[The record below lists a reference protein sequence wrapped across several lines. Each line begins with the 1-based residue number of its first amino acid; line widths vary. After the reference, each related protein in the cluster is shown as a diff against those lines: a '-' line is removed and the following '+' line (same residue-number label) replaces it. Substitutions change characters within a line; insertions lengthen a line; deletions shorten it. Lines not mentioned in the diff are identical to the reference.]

1 MDYLHV
7 LQEGQDLVEA
17 AKGLRLP
24 HYREHEIETVFAA
37 LSNKRSVLLV
47 GPPGVGK
54 TAVLHGIA
62 DRLGKETTTG
72 LRRLTTAQMISGTRY
87 LGEWQS
93 KLTHLLAA
101 AEQSN
106 VVLNIV
112 DVWNLPTTGI
122 TSQNTENFLDA
133 MRPRLAEGRVRL
145 ISEATPDQLQEMYRT
160 PKFLSLFE
168 IIRIEPLTGEQM
180 REIVAHEAAHDELTL
195 AADARERIF
204 QLCETFSAA
213 DAGPGPALDLLRKVR
228 DYRHQKLAVGE
239 DAEITPP
246 FVEKVFAIHSGLP
259 TFVVARNE
267 HKSTAEIRD
276 WFRAR
281 IIGQEAAID
290 AVVEMI
296 AFYKARLHDKGKP
309 VGSLLFVGP
318 TGVGKTEL
326 ARTLAEFFFG
336 SERRMLRFDMSEF
349 ADYNSFEMLVGSQN
363 PSPPRPARLIDP
375 VRVQPFQVLLFDELE
390 KAHRNVQDLFLQL
403 LDEGRLTTPRGETVN
418 FRNTIIIATSNVGA
432 LEGLTTA
439 IGFGEKAEA
448 YDPDRAL
455 RAIETHFRPE
465 FLNRF
470 QHVVL
475 FHPLTREQAVRI
487 ARIDLQ
493 SVLKREGIAGQNL
506 IVDVHDEVIDHVLAV
521 GFNPR
526 YGARG
531 IKREIRRQI
540 ILPIATLLME
550 QSLEPGT
557 LIDVRIDGGRV
568 RVRTADTPESTSAK
582 AERAPVRVATGER
595 LTREAIKE
603 RAAAARLAC
612 DKLIVDAELDWL
624 RSQIET
630 IDMLRTDQV
639 FWRDPDEAVQVLA
652 HQTHWLGI
660 VSRVDRLDDFIKQ
673 LATSLEAPTTRTDLG
688 HLANRLLQLESTLI
702 TARRELV
709 TMGPDGHWD
718 ALVEIAPVGS
728 GADARDFLFDLY
740 GRWAKD
746 RRLELVMLREPM
758 AADEPIG
765 LLLQGHFANGYLKGE
780 AGYHRLRRQGE
791 SSMARVT
798 MAPLSN
804 RPGRMEFGEQ
814 RALKATGQLGGKIRS
829 RVAIPDAHLVLQ
841 NARTLSENRELAR
854 DIAPS
859 WPRQQAP
866 SPPTV
871 RRYDLDPFLVRDH
884 LMQSDFSRKDILGPE
899 AFHDLLCARI
909 DRLAGD
915 KNEA

>member
-1 MDYLHV
+1 MDYLYV

-17 AKGLRLP
+17 AKGLRP
-24 HYREHEIETVFAA
+24 QYFREREIETVFAA
-37 LSNKRSVLLV
+37 LSNNRSVLLV

-54 TAVLHGIA
+54 TAVLNGVA
-62 DRLGKETTTG
+62 DRLGNETTIG

-93 KLTHLLAA
+93 KLTHLLAD

-112 DVWNLPTTGI
+112 DIWNLPTTGL
-122 TSQNTENFLDA
+122 TVQNTENFLDA
-133 MRPRLAEGRVRL
+133 MRPRLAEGRLRL
-145 ISEATPDQLQEMYRT
+145 ISEATTDQLQEMYRVA
-160 PKFLSLFE
+160 KFVSLFE

-180 REIVAHEAAHDELTL
+180 REIVAREAVHDELTVG
-195 AADARERIF
+195 ADARERIF

-239 DAEITPP
+239 GAEITPP

-267 HKSTAEIRD
+267 HKSAAEIRD

-296 AFYKARLHDKGKP
+296 AFYKARLHDKSKP

-363 PSPPRPARLIDP
+363 VSPPRPARLVDP

-432 LEGLTTA
+432 LEGMTTA
-439 IGFGEKAEA
+439 IGFGDKTEA
-448 YDPDRAL
+448 YDPDKAL

-475 FHPLTREQAVRI
+475 FHPLTREQAARI

-506 IVDVHDEVIDHVLAV
+506 IVDVHADVIDQVLAV

-550 QSLEPGT
+550 RTLEPGT

-582 AERAPVRVATGER
+582 AERAPVRAATGER

-603 RAAAARLAC
+603 RTAAARLAC

-660 VSRVDRLDDFIKQ
+660 VSRVDRLDDSIKQ
-673 LATSLEAPTTRTDLG
+673 LAASLEALTTRTDLE
-688 HLANRLLQLESTLI
+688 HLANRLLRLESTLV

-718 ALVEIAPVGS
+718 ALMEIAPVGS
-728 GADARDFLFDLY
+728 DAGARDFLFDLY
-740 GRWAKD
+740 GKWAKD
-746 RRLELVMLREPM
+746 RRVEMVMLREPM
-758 AADEPIG
+758 ASDEPIG
-765 LLLQGHFANGYLKGE
+765 LMLQGHFAHGYLKAE
-780 AGYHRLRRQGE
+780 AGHHRLRRQRE
-791 SSMARVT
+791 SAMARVT
-798 MAPLSN
+798 VAPLSN
-804 RPGRMEFGEQ
+804 RPGRLEFGEQ
-814 RALKATGQLGGKIRS
+814 HALKATGQLGGKIRS
-829 RVAIPDAHLVLQ
+829 QVAIPDARLVLQ

-884 LMQSDFSRKDILGPE
+884 LMKSDFSRKDILGPE

-909 DRLAGD
+909 DRLAGGGST
-915 KNEA
+915 A